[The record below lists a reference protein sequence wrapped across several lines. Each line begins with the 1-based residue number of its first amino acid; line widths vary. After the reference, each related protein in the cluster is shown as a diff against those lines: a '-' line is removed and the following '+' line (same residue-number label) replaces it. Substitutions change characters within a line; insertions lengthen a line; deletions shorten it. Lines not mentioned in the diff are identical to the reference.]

1 LLPSKKKAIDLED
14 KELIGMLQNPLQ
26 REEGFRLLV
35 NIYKKRLYWH
45 IRSLVLLH
53 DDADDVLQNTFIK
66 VFRNIDKFRADS
78 ALYTWMFRIATNE
91 SLSFLK
97 SAAKKMNM
105 SLELVQQERIRDLK
119 SDPYFDGDELELSLQ
134 EAIVTLPERQ
144 QMVFRMKY
152 SQDMKYEEIS
162 ELLGTS
168 VGSLKAS
175 YHHARK
181 KVEEQI
187 LKNAQR

>member
-1 LLPSKKKAIDLED
+1 
-14 KELIGMLQNPLQ
+14 MLQNPLR

-35 NIYKKRLYWH
+35 NVYKKRLYWH
-45 IRSLVLLH
+45 IRGLVLLH

-91 SLSFLK
+91 
-97 SAAKKMNM
+97 
-105 SLELVQQERIRDLK
+105 
-119 SDPYFDGDELELSLQ
+119 DELELRLQ

-152 SQDMKYEEIS
+152 FQDMKYEEMS

-181 KVEEQI
+181 KIEERI
-187 LKNAQR
+187 LKNAEG